1 MQDRNEHLQIIL
13 KNFHLYTLLFLCVY
27 MHALFVCVYE
37 RERGWVGEILYL
49 GIDMNICACVLS
61 SNIYAFKVGM

>member
-37 RERGWVGEILYL
+37 RERL
-49 GIDMNICACVLS
+49 GGGDIVLGHRHEHMS
-61 SNIYAFKVGM
+61 MCLK